1 MDFGIVLGTMTA
13 AALAGRYAPV
23 WKVPAR
29 SLIEAVI
36 GGLML
41 GYGARLAYG
50 CNIGAYFSGI
60 RQPVRLVVAG
70 RSFRRQRSRHAPAAG
85 VRSRSGTCSPDRLP
99 DVTQPVTNAA
109 PLVTGAISSRY
120 ISEVSPNN
128 DRARYFLHVI
138 GIAFPFLSDSGGIT
152 GARPAAG
159 HSLTQPGQMPRNT
172 GGFMDRAKTRACDK
186 CAQHRLL
193 RQCEIITEN

>member
-1 MDFGIVLGTMTA
+1 MASWPYWAAHANAGSLAAPVTHDVTSVMDFGIVLGTMTA

-85 VRSRSGTCSPDRLP
+85 VRSRSGTCSPDRLQ
-99 DVTQPVTNAA
+99 T
-109 PLVTGAISSRY
+109 L
-120 ISEVSPNN
+120 
-128 DRARYFLHVI
+128 
-138 GIAFPFLSDSGGIT
+138 LSQ
-152 GARPAAG
+152 
-159 HSLTQPGQMPRNT
+159 LQM
-172 GGFMDRAKTRACDK
+172 
-186 CAQHRLL
+186 RLRL
-193 RQCEIITEN
+193 